1 MLHAREN
8 LMPAALPCSHRLARM
23 NMVYLILCQAII
35 SEYKSLQ
42 YCIDIWL

>member
-1 MLHAREN
+1 
-8 LMPAALPCSHRLARM
+8 M